1 MITLMYKLILMNS
14 TNLISAIGAI
24 ATALMA
30 LAALVTIIISL
41 KQNRKN
47 KELQINT
54 FKYQQDM
61 AWLNELRKAFVNFM
75 ACVNP
80 NDMIV
85 LRNMIKVGDVSGA
98 KNFSVKLK
106 NNFYTTKSQI
116 SALLEGRNYTPRQM
130 LFVEKLIMHIICIR
144 Y

>member
-1 MITLMYKLILMNS
+1 MYFDNI
-14 TNLISAIGAI
+14 IEIIGAI

-41 KQNRKN
+41 KLNRKN

-75 ACVNP
+75 ELS
-80 NDMIV
+80 I
-85 LRNMIKVGDVSGA
+85 L
-98 KNFSVKLK
+98 
-106 NNFYTTKSQI
+106 
-116 SALLEGRNYTPRQM
+116 
-130 LFVEKLIMHIICIR
+130 
-144 Y
+144 

>member
-1 MITLMYKLILMNS
+1 MNS
-14 TNLISAIGAI
+14 TNLISVIGAI

-61 AWLNELRKAFVNFM
+61 AWLNELK
-75 ACVNP
+75 
-80 NDMIV
+80 
-85 LRNMIKVGDVSGA
+85 KTS
-98 KNFSVKLK
+98 
-106 NNFYTTKSQI
+106 
-116 SALLEGRNYTPRQM
+116 E
-130 LFVEKLIMHIICIR
+130 
-144 Y
+144 

>member
-1 MITLMYKLILMNS
+1 MIISGYICFDTYKNFYMYFDNI
-14 TNLISAIGAI
+14 IEIIGAI

-41 KQNRKN
+41 KLNRKN

-75 ACVNP
+75 ELS
-80 NDMIV
+80 I
-85 LRNMIKVGDVSGA
+85 L
-98 KNFSVKLK
+98 
-106 NNFYTTKSQI
+106 
-116 SALLEGRNYTPRQM
+116 
-130 LFVEKLIMHIICIR
+130 
-144 Y
+144 

>member
-14 TNLISAIGAI
+14 TNLISVIGAI

-61 AWLNELRKAFVNFM
+61 AWLNELK
-75 ACVNP
+75 
-80 NDMIV
+80 
-85 LRNMIKVGDVSGA
+85 KTS
-98 KNFSVKLK
+98 
-106 NNFYTTKSQI
+106 
-116 SALLEGRNYTPRQM
+116 E
-130 LFVEKLIMHIICIR
+130 
-144 Y
+144 